1 MVVPQPVPYLCDL
14 WSALVVLKLA
24 RRRAFV
30 ARRRAALGPLVV
42 RAVLRTVVLRVA
54 PLQVAPLT
62 TMLHHYSVGQLVLV
76 VGPVEGVV
84 RRQGA
89 VGKVLRTY
97 TVLGPKYDSVQHECS
112 LSGSCGIPSG
122 FQICR
127 TIGTSL
133 GPVYASDL
141 T

>member
-1 MVVPQPVPYLCDL
+1 MVVPQPVPFLYDRR
-14 WSALVVLKLA
+14 SALAVRSLA

-30 ARRRAALGPLVV
+30 VRRRAALGPVVV
-42 RAVLRTVVLRVA
+42 RAVLRTVVLQVA

-62 TMLHHYSVGQLVLV
+62 TMLHHCSVGQLVLV
-76 VGPVEGVV
+76 VVPVEGVV
-84 RRQGA
+84 RRQGVA
-89 VGKVLRTY
+89 DTVLRTY
-97 TVLGPKYDSVQHECS
+97 TVLGPECDSVQHECS
-112 LSGSCGIPSG
+112 PFGSYGIPSG